1 MVPILPLRLASA
13 SHLPLAGEDQK
24 TRQTPDCSAAS
35 QYRWCNDRHSLTAR
49 SMVRVR
55 LNLPSSEGRVARWL
69 VAFMTLGFV
78 ALAAAA
84 IAIGWITVRNRI
96 YTAEILHTQDVRQ
109 AVATLHSQM
118 EQSETARRGYLLTG
132 MPLFSAAYARSAGN
146 LAPSIATLRRLTSDN
161 PDQIARL
168 DLIEPR
174 FVRLRALR
182 AQSMALVAGG
192 RIAEAQRRFAVDA
205 SVPLMRGIRY
215 RLQAMAADEVRLLAI
230 RSARQQ
236 QTSAL
241 FLSVAGLAAALLL
254 VVAILAILVIRR
266 YTTDLATS
274 RDSLRD
280 LNETLEEQ
288 VTERTADL
296 SRANEEIQRFA
307 YIVSH
312 DLRSPLVNV
321 MGFTAE
327 LSTAAG
333 PLAELVDRAEAEAPH
348 ILTED
353 ARLAAREDLPEAI
366 GFIRTST
373 QKMDRLINAILK
385 LSREG
390 RRTIAP
396 EPVDPAQLVDTIIGS
411 IQHVIDDRGAVVR
424 VERPIPAVVTDRL
437 ALEQILSNLIEN
449 ATKYLKPGRPG
460 EIVVT
465 GHKERNR
472 VILSVI
478 DNGRGI
484 DPRDH
489 QRVFDLFR
497 RSGAQDQPGEG
508 IGLAHV
514 RALAYRLGG
523 TIDVQSTLG
532 DGATFRLNLPTELS
546 IQDIKA

>member
-1 MVPILPLRLASA
+1 
-13 SHLPLAGEDQK
+13 
-24 TRQTPDCSAAS
+24 
-35 QYRWCNDRHSLTAR
+35 
-49 SMVRVR
+49 
-55 LNLPSSEGRVARWL
+55 
-69 VAFMTLGFV
+69 
-78 ALAAAA
+78 
-84 IAIGWITVRNRI
+84 
-96 YTAEILHTQDVRQ
+96 
-109 AVATLHSQM
+109 
-118 EQSETARRGYLLTG
+118 
-132 MPLFSAAYARSAGN
+132 
-146 LAPSIATLRRLTSDN
+146 
-161 PDQIARL
+161 
-168 DLIEPR
+168 
-174 FVRLRALR
+174 
-182 AQSMALVAGG
+182 
-192 RIAEAQRRFAVDA
+192 
-205 SVPLMRGIRY
+205 VPLMRGIRY

-230 RSARQQ
+230 RTGHQQ
-236 QTSAL
+236 RSSAL

-266 YTTDLATS
+266 YTSDLAGS

-280 LNETLEEQ
+280 LNETLEDQ
-288 VTERTADL
+288 VATRTADL

-327 LSTAAG
+327 LATAAG
-333 PLAELVDRAEAEAPH
+333 PLAELIDRVEAEAPH
-348 ILTED
+348 ILTQD
-353 ARLAAREDLPEAI
+353 AKLAAREDLPEAI

-396 EPVDPAQLVDTIIGS
+396 EHIDPAQLVDTIIES
-411 IQHVIDDRGAVVR
+411 MQHIVDDRGAVVR
-424 VERPIPAVVTDRL
+424 VERPMPAIVTDRL

-460 EIVVT
+460 EIVVR
-465 GHKERNR
+465 GHKERSR

-484 DPRDH
+484 DVRDH

-497 RSGAQDQPGEG
+497 RSGPQDQPGEG

-532 DGATFRLNLPTELS
+532 DGATFRLNLPSAMT
-546 IQDIKA
+546 IQDSTP